1 MKSKGIRV
9 LANLILCVGVIA
21 CLVGFILA
29 LMLANGN
36 NVLGLATD
44 YVPGAIDYLALA
56 AILFIVIIVAV
67 ILHIVAGNKEKRE
80 RIRACMDIVED
91 ASVLDPVEE
100 EIVVEEEQ
108 PVELPELPEVELVEE
123 PVEIVEEPKTKYQ
136 LVREKIVEL
145 TPITEE
151 QIDKAEKIGKV
162 AIPVAAT
169 AAVVLMVAKL
179 ANYRKAEVRRR
190 TFFDWIG

>member
-9 LANLILCVGVIA
+9 LANLILCVGVVA

-36 NVLGLATD
+36 NVLGLDTD
-44 YVPGAIDYLALA
+44 YIPGAIDYLALA

-67 ILHIVAGNKEKRE
+67 ILHVVAGNKEKRE
-80 RIRACMDIVED
+80 RIRACMDMVED

-100 EIVVEEEQ
+100 EIVVEDE
-108 PVELPELPEVELVEE
+108 PAELPELPEAELVEE
-123 PVEIVEEPKTKYQ
+123 PVELVEEPKTKYQ

-151 QIDKAEKIGKV
+151 QLDKAEKIGKV
-162 AIPVAAT
+162 AVPVAAT
-169 AAVVLMVAKL
+169 AAVVLMIAKL
-179 ANYRKAEVRRR
+179 ASYRKAEVRRR